1 MRKLNQSGSLLL
13 PLVIVLVLL
22 AAAVV
27 FATWAF
33 TGRQDYKNKSDTKVA
48 TAVKN
53 AVADEDKKKDAEFA
67 EQEKSPVKTYIG
79 PVTYGTLT
87 FNYPK
92 TWNQYVSTETTT
104 LTINNFF
111 NPDYVPD
118 LASGLPYALR
128 VQVSNQTYAN
138 ALKTFESAAKAG
150 TSVVAAYRLPKMP
163 NVLGSMITGEIS
175 GKKAKGILVML
186 PLRDKTVIL
195 WTEGTNNTTDFTNIV
210 LPSVTYVP

>member
-1 MRKLNQSGSLLL
+1 MRKLNQTGSLLL

-33 TGRQDYKNKSDTKVA
+33 TGRQDYKNKSDAKA
-48 TAVKN
+48 ADAVKN
-53 AVADEDKKKDAEFA
+53 AIAEEDKKKDAEFA
-67 EQEKSPVKTYIG
+67 EKEKSPVKTYVG

-87 FNYPK
+87 FNFPK
-92 TWNQYVSTETTT
+92 TWNQYVSAEAST
-104 LTINNFF
+104 LPINNFF
-111 NPDYVPD
+111 SPDYVPD
-118 LASGLPYALR
+118 LASNLPYALR
-128 VQVSNQTYAN
+128 VQVSNQTYATS
-138 ALKTFESAAKAG
+138 LKSFDSAAKAG

-163 NVLGSMITGEIS
+163 SVLGSMITGEINS
-175 GKKAKGILVML
+175 KKTKGVLVML